1 MDIEIWIVYINLL
14 DYWVA
19 CIDCQLPLY
28 FALVLPVATS
38 PVTIT
43 QDPTGTL
50 YVGGNVTL
58 ECLIELDNTVDTSVT
73 VAVIWSASN
82 GVAITNTSRY
92 VLSPVTGSFRT
103 HHATLYISNLMTNDS
118 GNYACSATASPDP
131 PSPFIASNER
141 QSKLLSVTIGKKHTS
156 TLSM

>member
-1 MDIEIWIVYINLL
+1 M
-14 DYWVA
+14 A
-19 CIDCQLPLY
+19 CIECQLLLY
-28 FALVLPVATS
+28 FALVLPVAPPS
-38 PVTIT
+38 VTIT

-58 ECLIELDNTVDTSVT
+58 KCLIRLDNTVDTSVT
-73 VAVIWSASN
+73 VAVVWSASN

-92 VLSPVTGSFRT
+92 VVSPVTGSFPT
-103 HHATLYISNLMTNDS
+103 YHATLHLSNLMTNDS
-118 GNYACSATASPDP
+118 VGYNCSATASPDP
-131 PSPFIASNER
+131 PSPFIAFNER